1 MNVGFSR
8 RAGQVFRFAA
18 FGLALF
24 GLGSVGIGTAA
35 ASVTQQNPPPKAGEK
50 PAEAPKDAQKPDKPE
65 DKKDG
70 KTSDKPL
77 DPKAVDQTPKA
88 EKPKKLGKPET
99 WDGETLAEVVI
110 FAYGSR
116 PVIEYVCTNAR
127 EEGFIRIANGED
139 RPPIE
144 GKFKQFFLRRESS
157 DRDNVRIEVELPD
170 PQGGE
175 PQELA
180 FGFNGFTNWAT
191 QNRKPIA
198 LTQQAEASFKASLV
212 NDYMSLLRFRE
223 DGSKVEKVGAE
234 KITGIDT
241 FVLELTRRDGSK
253 TRYYVSSKTY
263 RVLHLEYE
271 LTDPGAEKPVKFR
284 ESFYEFRAVQNVL
297 VPMRKVLYE
306 DGKFKQE
313 IELREIR
320 YRLAKL
326 DEDVFLRY

>member
-1 MNVGFSR
+1 MNVGFLR
-8 RAGQVFRFAA
+8 RAGQIFRFAA
-18 FGLALF
+18 FGLAF
-24 GLGSVGIGTAA
+24 AGIGSVGIGAAA
-35 ASVTQQNPPPKAGEK
+35 ASVRQQNPAPKAGEK
-50 PAEAPKDAQKPDKPE
+50 PQEAPKDTQKKPE

-70 KTSDKPL
+70 KTSDKPQ
-77 DPKAVDQTPKA
+77 DPKAIDQTPKA

-99 WDGETLAEVVI
+99 WDAETLAEVVI
-110 FAYGSR
+110 LAYGSR
-116 PVIEYVCTNAR
+116 PVLEYVCTNAR
-127 EEGFIRIANGED
+127 EEGFIRIANGDE

-170 PQGGE
+170 PLGGD

-180 FGFNGFTNWAT
+180 FGFNGFTNWAA
-191 QNRKPIA
+191 QNRKPIT
-198 LTQQAEASFKASLV
+198 LTPQADASFKASLV

-223 DGSKVEKVGAE
+223 DGSKIEKVSSE

-241 FVLELTRRDGSK
+241 FVVELTRRDGSK
-253 TRYYVSSKTY
+253 TRYYISSKTF

-271 LTDPGAEKPVKFR
+271 LKDPGVEKPVKFR
-284 ESFYEFRAVQNVL
+284 ESFYDFRAVQNVL

-313 IELREIR
+313 IELREVR

-326 DEDVFLRY
+326 DEDIFLRF